1 MIGIIGKIYLKY
13 TVGFNEYEE
22 LVEVN
27 NESIYYLQGCNRC
40 KLVIDE
46 VYYVEDTVYG
56 VNVYFNDNEDDSFMV
71 FGNESVNF
79 EIKEF
84 DIAGTMKITMF

>member
-1 MIGIIGKIYLKY
+1 MIGIIGKINIKY
-13 TVGFNEYEE
+13 TVGSNEYEE
-22 LVEVN
+22 IVEVK
-27 NESIYYLQGCNRC
+27 NENTYYLQGCNRC

-56 VNVYFNDNEDDSFMV
+56 VNVYFNDNEDDSFVV

-84 DIAGTMKITMF
+84 DIVGTMKITMF